1 MTEVE
6 TTRKREKSA
15 FTNAMQPLM
24 DNGCVTRVGTHSGGQ
39 CVAPPHF
46 ATVPRDLGTRQTRHG
61 FNHLQCST
69 RVQTLR
75 DDRSPHISI
84 TRVGP
89 VRRPGPTATRGRHM
103 CVLSASPRMEDG
115 WVFGSRV
122 PPHAH
127 QQTIT
132 RKLTTCPRP
141 GRIGEFRERKH
152 LLT

>member
-1 MTEVE
+1 VHDGSGQSTQRGK
-6 TTRKREKSA
+6 TSFYQRRA
-15 FTNAMQPLM
+15 AL
-24 DNGCVTRVGTHSGGQ
+24 NGQRLCDSRRYAQRWPVP
-39 CVAPPHF
+39 PPHF
-46 ATVPRDLGTRQTRHG
+46 ATVPRDLGTHQPSLMLDPNASIVRH
-61 FNHLQCST
+61 
-69 RVQTLR
+69 
-75 DDRSPHISI
+75 RSPHIST

-89 VRRPGPTATRGRHM
+89 ARRPGPTVTRGRHM

-127 QQTIT
+127 KQTIT

-141 GRIGEFRERKH
+141 GRIGGFRERKH